1 MECDSLQRGG
11 QHRKHC
17 RGTREPIVLLMS
29 APLSRRRVTISTLA
43 ILDARSRGVQPHSNS
58 VLTSNP
64 ERMRHTSGGYA
75 TQRTP
80 FGSRFSII
88 YNLE

>member
-64 ERMRHTSGGYA
+64 LSNSSKNS
-75 TQRTP
+75 
-80 FGSRFSII
+80 FFLS
-88 YNLE
+88 